1 MKIFFFEYENGEK
14 KNTLTWTDL
23 LAPESFAVEQSVSL
37 HLVSS
42 SQSNTE

>member
-1 MKIFFFEYENGEK
+1 MKIFFSEYENGGK
-14 KNTLTWTDL
+14 TTLTWTDL
-23 LAPESFAVEQSVSL
+23 LAPESFAVEQSASL